1 MKDEQRICHDC
12 LEGGL
17 SLCVL
22 VISTTY
28 VMIVWKAA

>member
-12 LEGGL
+12 LEGRL

-22 VISTTY
+22 VISTY